1 MLASNS
7 RMQTGQTSGQ
17 PTSSWFERL
26 LLPGFAFKAV
36 IIGGGYATG
45 RELAEFF
52 GPSGARGGLY
62 GMLVA
67 MAVWSVICA
76 LTFLYARA
84 TGTRDYRSFFRHL
97 LGPFWPVF
105 EIVLLSLFVLMLAV
119 FSAAAGAIGAALFG
133 APPLAGQLALM
144 LSIAGFVAYGSES
157 VERLFKWVSFVLYG
171 TYAVF
176 LALSIWRFGDQ
187 IAESLSIPAQGV
199 GWIGDGLSYA
209 GYNAIGAVVIL
220 YIVRHFATPRDAVAG
235 GLLCG
240 PLAMLP
246 AMLFFLAL
254 AALPAAMQAELPSD
268 YLLERLN
275 VPFFPYF
282 YQAMIFLALLESG
295 AGAVHAINERIGHV
309 AEHRGRSFGVR
320 PRLAV
325 ALAVLVFTG
334 FVAQSFGLVTLI
346 ASGYRYISYAILAVF
361 VAPLLTL
368 GVWRLWQWRSQ
379 PEGLAPD
386 AGQL

>member
-1 MLASNS
+1 M
-7 RMQTGQTSGQ
+7 
-17 PTSSWFERL
+17 
-26 LLPGFAFKAV
+26 
-36 IIGGGYATG
+36 
-45 RELAEFF
+45 
-52 GPSGARGGLY
+52 
-62 GMLVA
+62 
-67 MAVWSVICA
+67 
-76 LTFLYARA
+76 
-84 TGTRDYRSFFRHL
+84 RH
-97 LGPFWPVF
+97 
-105 EIVLLSLFVLMLAV
+105 I
-119 FSAAAGAIGAALFG
+119 
-133 APPLAGQLALM
+133 
-144 LSIAGFVAYGSES
+144 FVAT
-157 VERLFKWVSFVLYG
+157 L
-171 TYAVF
+171 
-176 LALSIWRFGDQ
+176 
-187 IAESLSIPAQGV
+187 
-199 GWIGDGLSYA
+199 
-209 GYNAIGAVVIL
+209 
-220 YIVRHFATPRDAVAG
+220 
-235 GLLCG
+235 
-240 PLAMLP
+240 
-246 AMLFFLAL
+246 LAL

>member
-1 MLASNS
+1 ME
-7 RMQTGQTSGQ
+7 TGSA
-17 PTSSWFERL
+17 PERHSSSWFERR

-76 LTFLYARA
+76 LTFLYARS

-97 LGPFWPVF
+97 LGPFWPLF
-105 EIVLLSLFVLMLAV
+105 EIVLLSLFVLVLAV

-133 APPLAGQLALM
+133 APPIAGQLALM
-144 LSIAGFVAYGSES
+144 ISIAGFVAFGSES
-157 VERLFKWVSFVLYG
+157 VERLFKWVSFVLYA

-187 IAESLSIPAQGV
+187 IVAELSVPAQGV

-209 GYNAIGAVVIL
+209 GYNVIGAVVIL
-220 YIVRHFATPRDAVAG
+220 YVVRHFSTPRDAVLG
-235 GLLCG
+235 GILCG

-254 AALPAAMQAELPSD
+254 AAVPAAMQAELPSD

-282 YQAMIFLALLESG
+282 YQFMIFLALLESG
-295 AGAVHAINERIGHV
+295 AGAVHSINERIGHV
-309 AEHRGRSFGVR
+309 VERSGRSFGVR
-320 PRLAV
+320 PRLGV
-325 ALAVLVFTG
+325 AIAALIFTG
-334 FVAQSFGLVTLI
+334 FVAQSFGLVALI
-346 ASGYRYISYAILAVF
+346 ASGYRYISYAVLAVF
-361 VAPLLTL
+361 VVPMLTL
-368 GVWRLWQWRSQ
+368 GVWRLWQWRRL
-379 PEGLAPD
+379 PGGMAPD